1 MLKRAVYCK
10 KDMIKRKEERG
21 IMQRRYDE
29 IYDAVVIGAG
39 HAGVEAC
46 LALARL
52 GLKTLVV
59 TLSLDAISF
68 MACNPAIGG
77 TAKGHLVREVD
88 ALGGQMGISAD
99 HNLLQIRMLNTGKG
113 AAVQSLR
120 GQADKSA
127 YHLYMKRVLERE
139 KNLTVLQGEVAEILT
154 ENGKVVGVTTLQ
166 GQAFACKG
174 VVVATGVYL
183 NANIIIGEFRQETG
197 PNGFCRA
204 TALTQCLLDMGIP
217 TRRFKTG
224 TPARVDRKTIN
235 FDAMTVQN
243 GDEKL
248 YPFSFMTDG
257 FIENREP
264 CWLTYTTEETK
275 KIIMAN
281 IDRSPLYNGSIKST
295 GPRYCPSIEDKVMRF
310 ADKERHQIFIEPES
324 ASTDEMYV
332 QGMSSS
338 LPVDVQIAMY
348 HSVIGLEKCRLMR
361 YAYAIEYDCID
372 STALYPSLMTK
383 RVDGLFM
390 AGQLNGSSGYEEA
403 AAQGIMAGINCA
415 MYIQDKTP
423 VVLGRESS
431 YIGVLIDDLV
441 TKGTNEPYRMMTARA
456 EHRLNLR
463 QENADERL
471 TPIGREV
478 GLVSDERYARYLDK
492 MNSLK
497 KINEALERTV
507 SPSFSAPLFAEI
519 GDYVPHAGMSLREIL
534 KRSGVTAELL
544 VKHFPELEKFDM
556 RYLEEV
562 ATVAK
567 YEGYLSKQQSAIE
580 RAKKLEDKA
589 LPQDADYLSIEGLRL
604 EARQK
609 LDKIRPLN
617 LGQASRISGVS
628 PADIT
633 VLMVWLAR
641 RGK

>member
-1 MLKRAVYCK
+1 
-10 KDMIKRKEERG
+10 
-21 IMQRRYDE
+21 MQRKYDE

-46 LALARL
+46 LALSRL

-99 HNLLQIRMLNTGKG
+99 YNLLQIRMLNTGKG

-120 GQADKSA
+120 GQADKSS
-127 YHLYMKRVLERE
+127 YHLFMKRVLERE
-139 KNLTVLQGEVAEILT
+139 KNLTILQGEVSNILT
-154 ENGKVVGVTTLQ
+154 ENGKVCGITTLQ
-166 GQAFACKG
+166 GQTFACKG

-183 NANIIIGEFRQETG
+183 NADIIIGEFRQQTG

-204 TALTQCLLDMGIP
+204 TALTDCLINMGIP

-224 TPARVDRKTIN
+224 TPARVDKKTIN
-235 FDAMTVQN
+235 FDAMQIQH

-257 FIENREP
+257 FIENKEP
-264 CWLTYTTEETK
+264 CYLTYTTEETK

-281 IDRSPLYNGSIKST
+281 IARSPLYNGSIKST

-383 RVDGLFM
+383 CTEGLFM

-415 MYIQDKTP
+415 RYITGKAP
-423 VVLGRESS
+423 VILGRESS

-478 GLVSDERYARYLDK
+478 GLVSDERYARYKEK
-492 MNSLK
+492 MSQIEQL
-497 KINEALERTV
+497 NEALKTTV
-507 SPSFSAPLFAEI
+507 SPSVSAPLFEET
-519 GDYVPHAGMSLREIL
+519 GSGYVPRAGMSLREIL
-534 KRSGVTAELL
+534 KRSDVTASLL
-544 VKHFPELEKFDM
+544 IKHFPELEKFSL

-567 YEGYLSKQQSAIE
+567 YEGYLTKQAQAIE
-580 RAKKLEDKA
+580 RTKKLDDKA
-589 LPQDADYLSIEGLRL
+589 LPADADYLSIEGLRI

-641 RGK
+641 RDK

>member
-1 MLKRAVYCK
+1 
-10 KDMIKRKEERG
+10 
-21 IMQRRYDE
+21 MQRRYDG

-99 HNLLQIRMLNTGKG
+99 LNLLQLRMLNTGKG

-120 GQADKSA
+120 GQADKTA
-127 YHLYMKRVLERE
+127 FHLYMKRVLERE
-139 KNLTVLQGEVAEILT
+139 SNLTVLQGEVAEVLT
-154 ENGKVVGVTTLQ
+154 QDGKVCGITTLQ
-166 GQAFACKG
+166 GQTFACKG

-183 NANIIIGEFRQETG
+183 NADIIIGDFRQNTG

-204 TALTQCLLDMGIP
+204 TALTDCLLKLGIP

-224 TPARVDRKTIN
+224 TPARVDRKTID
-235 FDAMTVQN
+235 FSVMTVQN
-243 GDEKL
+243 GDERI
-248 YPFSFMTDG
+248 YPFSFMSDG

-264 CWLTYTTEETK
+264 CWLTYTTKETRR
-275 KIIMAN
+275 IIMSN

-338 LPVDVQIAMY
+338 MPVDVQIAMY
-348 HSVIGLEKCRLMR
+348 HSVIGLENCRLMR
-361 YAYAIEYDCID
+361 YAYAIEYDCLD
-372 STALYPSLMTK
+372 PTSLYPSLMTK
-383 RVDGLFM
+383 CVDGLFT

-415 MYIQDKTP
+415 RYIQDKPP
-423 VVLGRESS
+423 VILGRDNS

-456 EHRLNLR
+456 EHRLFLR
-463 QENADERL
+463 QENADDRL
-471 TPIGREV
+471 TPVGREV
-478 GLVSDERYARYLDK
+478 GLVSDERYARFLDK
-492 MNSLK
+492 QKTMEEIEKELK
-497 KINEALERTV
+497 KTV
-507 SPSFSAPLFAEI
+507 PPAISAPLFAEL
-519 GDYVPHAGMSLREIL
+519 GDYVPRAGMSVKEIL
-534 KRSGVTAELL
+534 RHPGVTADL
-544 VKHFPELEKFDM
+544 VAAHFPELARFPL
-556 RYLEEV
+556 RYLEEA
-562 ATVAK
+562 ATRAK
-567 YEGYLSKQQSAIE
+567 YEGYLSKQLSAIE
-580 RAKKLEDKA
+580 RTKKLEDKA
-589 LPQDADYLSIEGLRL
+589 LPPDADYFSIAGLRI

-641 RGK
+641 RDK

>member
-1 MLKRAVYCK
+1 
-10 KDMIKRKEERG
+10 
-21 IMQRRYDE
+21 MQRKYDE

-46 LALARL
+46 LALSRL

-99 HNLLQIRMLNTGKG
+99 YNLLQIRMLNTGKG

-120 GQADKSA
+120 GQADKSS
-127 YHLYMKRVLERE
+127 YHLFMKKVLERE
-139 KNLTVLQGEVAEILT
+139 KNLTILQGEVANILT
-154 ENGKVVGVTTLQ
+154 ENGKVCGITTLQ
-166 GQAFACKG
+166 GQTFACKG

-183 NANIIIGEFRQETG
+183 NADIIIGEFRQQTG

-204 TALTQCLLDMGIP
+204 TALTDCLINMGIP

-224 TPARVDRKTIN
+224 TPARVDKKTIN
-235 FDAMTVQN
+235 FDAMQIQH
-243 GDEKL
+243 GDENL

-257 FIENREP
+257 FIENKEP
-264 CWLTYTTEETK
+264 CYLTYTTEETK

-281 IDRSPLYNGSIKST
+281 IARSPLYNGSIKST

-383 RVDGLFM
+383 CTEGLFM

-415 MYIQDKTP
+415 RYITGKAP
-423 VVLGRESS
+423 VILGRESS

-478 GLVSDERYARYLDK
+478 GLVSDERYARYKEK
-492 MNSLK
+492 MSQIEQ
-497 KINEALERTV
+497 INEALKTTV
-507 SPSFSAPLFAEI
+507 SPSVSAPLFEETGSGYI
-519 GDYVPHAGMSLREIL
+519 PRAGMSLREIL
-534 KRSGVTAELL
+534 KRSDVTASLL
-544 VKHFPELEKFDM
+544 IRHFPQLEKFNI

-567 YEGYLSKQQSAIE
+567 YEGYLTKQAQAIE
-580 RAKKLEDKA
+580 RTKKLDDKA
-589 LPQDADYLSIEGLRL
+589 LPADADYLSIEGLRI

-641 RGK
+641 REK

>member
-1 MLKRAVYCK
+1 
-10 KDMIKRKEERG
+10 
-21 IMQRRYDE
+21 MQRKYDE

-46 LALARL
+46 LALSRL

-99 HNLLQIRMLNTGKG
+99 YNLLQIRMLNTGKG

-120 GQADKSA
+120 GQADKSS
-127 YHLYMKRVLERE
+127 YHLFMKRVLERE
-139 KNLTVLQGEVAEILT
+139 KNLTILQGEVANILT
-154 ENGKVVGVTTLQ
+154 ENGKVCGITTLQ
-166 GQAFACKG
+166 GQTFACKG

-183 NANIIIGEFRQETG
+183 NADIIIGEFRQQTG

-204 TALTQCLLDMGIP
+204 TALTDCLINMGIP

-224 TPARVDRKTIN
+224 TPARVDKKTIN
-235 FDAMTVQN
+235 FDAMQIQH

-257 FIENREP
+257 FIENKEP
-264 CWLTYTTEETK
+264 CYLTYTTEETK

-281 IDRSPLYNGSIKST
+281 IARSPLYNGSIKST

-383 RVDGLFM
+383 CTEGLFM

-415 MYIQDKTP
+415 RYITGKAP
-423 VVLGRESS
+423 VILGRESS

-478 GLVSDERYARYLDK
+478 GLVSDERYARYKEK
-492 MNSLK
+492 MSQIEQL
-497 KINEALERTV
+497 NEALKTTV
-507 SPSFSAPLFAEI
+507 SPSVSAPLFEET
-519 GDYVPHAGMSLREIL
+519 GSGYVPRAGMSLREIL
-534 KRSGVTAELL
+534 KRSDVTASLL
-544 VKHFPELEKFDM
+544 IKHFPQLEKFSL

-567 YEGYLSKQQSAIE
+567 YEGYLTKQAQAIE
-580 RAKKLEDKA
+580 RTKKLDDKA
-589 LPQDADYLSIEGLRL
+589 LPADADYLSIEGLRI

-641 RGK
+641 REK

>member
-1 MLKRAVYCK
+1 
-10 KDMIKRKEERG
+10 
-21 IMQRRYDE
+21 MQRKYDD

-99 HNLLQIRMLNTGKG
+99 RNLLQLRMLNTGKG

-120 GQADKSA
+120 GQADKTA

-139 KNLTVLQGEVAEILT
+139 KNLTVLQGEISGILT
-154 ENGKVVGVTTLQ
+154 EGGKVTGVTTLQ
-166 GQAFACKG
+166 GQTFACKG

-183 NANIIIGEFRQETG
+183 NANIVIGEFRQQTG

-204 TALTQCLLDMGIP
+204 TALTDSLLSLGIP

-235 FDAMTVQN
+235 FDVMTVQN
-243 GDEKL
+243 GDEKI
-248 YPFSFMTDG
+248 YPFSFMSDG

-264 CWLTYTTEETK
+264 CWLTYTTAETK
-275 KIIMAN
+275 RIIMDN
-281 IDRSPLYNGSIKST
+281 IARSPLYNGSIKST

-348 HSVIGLEKCRLMR
+348 HSVIGLENCRLMR
-361 YAYAIEYDCID
+361 YAYAIEYDCLD
-372 STALYPSLMTK
+372 PTALYPSLMSK
-383 RVDGLFM
+383 NVDGLFT
-390 AGQLNGSSGYEEA
+390 AGQINGSSGYEEA

-415 MYIQDKTP
+415 RYVQGKPP

-456 EHRLNLR
+456 EHRLFLR

-478 GLVSDERYARYLDK
+478 GLVNDERYARLLDK
-492 MNSLK
+492 QKSLK
-497 KINEALERTV
+497 EIDKLLARNVA
-507 SPSFSAPLFAEI
+507 PSLSAPLFAEL
-519 GDYVPHAGMSLREIL
+519 GDYVPRAGMSLKEIL
-534 KRSGVTAELL
+534 RHPGVTAELL
-544 VKHFPELEKFDM
+544 AAHFEELGTYSL
-556 RYLEEV
+556 RYLEEA

-567 YEGYLSKQQSAIE
+567 YEGYLSKQQAAVE
-580 RAKKLEDKA
+580 RTKKLEDKA
-589 LPQDADYLSIEGLRL
+589 LPPDADYLSIAGLRT

-641 RGK
+641 RDK

>member
-1 MLKRAVYCK
+1 
-10 KDMIKRKEERG
+10 
-21 IMQRRYDE
+21 MQRRYDE

-281 IDRSPLYNGSIKST
+281 ISRSPLYNGSIKST

-415 MYIQDKTP
+415 RYIQDKTP

-471 TPIGREV
+471 TPIGREI